1 MIHGS
6 LAPNTVVMK
15 TEIKELVAEG
25 KVDEA
30 LDQLVSFL
38 GGQIDQFSPLYR
50 AAQVAQSEYNQTK
63 EKELQGLLTEDQI
76 RLANNIAI
84 NKVLEILE
92 QVDRGVSPTPPA
104 ARQQWWWYAL
114 GGVVVTLLAIFLFK
128 NSNGSSKPVVLTP
141 PTTDTLTSSPVAC
154 PNFAADAQ
162 YGIAIF
168 DFTTRTGQE
177 DNADLFLVQ
186 EIDKIFDRNGFA
198 GDAILIE
205 DYESPLDATMAK
217 NLLNACNVQ
226 MVIWGQVFSQEE
238 IDINFYAPNLEQKDK
253 VELDSLLQFRE
264 QGNFQA
270 SIKQAALIIAS
281 RVLVAKNANGAVAEA
296 EKAYKETMKNSSIAA
311 KSTKKSNAESMAT
324 MTLAN
329 AHARNKDYKRSIQ
342 YYHQILDKKPQDTL
356 ARKNLI
362 IAEIKSNNIDVAIK
376 NLDTLRDH
384 QKKEDPVLLDK
395 VGDALTE
402 KGLVRKGAQFKKDAK
417 VIFKRD
423 SMNLRLKQ

>member
-1 MIHGS
+1 
-6 LAPNTVVMK
+6 MK

-30 LDQLVSFL
+30 LDQLVAFL

-63 EKELQGLLTEDQI
+63 EKELQGLLTEDQV

-92 QVDRGVSPTPPA
+92 QVDRGVTPTPPA
-104 ARQQWWWYAL
+104 VRQQWWWYAL
-114 GGVVVTLLAIFLFK
+114 GGVVLTLLVIFLLFK
-128 NSNGSSKPVVLTP
+128 NSKGSSEPIVLPP

-154 PNFAADAQ
+154 PNFAANTQ

-177 DNADLFLVQ
+177 DNADVFLVQ

-205 DYESPLDATMAK
+205 DYEGPLDATMAK
-217 NLLNACNVQ
+217 SLLKACNVQ

-238 IDINFYAPNLEQKDK
+238 IDLNFYAPNLEQKDK

-281 RVLVAKNANGAVAEA
+281 RVLVDNNANGAVAVA
-296 EKAYKETMKNSSIAA
+296 EKAYQETMKSNSVAA
-311 KSTKKSNAESMAT
+311 KTAKKSNAESMAT

-329 AHARNKDYKRSIQ
+329 AHARNKDYKKSISL
-342 YYHQILDKKPQDTL
+342 YHDILDKKPQDTV
-356 ARKNLI
+356 ARRNLV
-362 IAEIKSNNIDVAIK
+362 IAEIKSNNIEVAIK

-384 QKKEDPVLLDK
+384 QKKQDPVLLDK

-402 KGLVRKGAQFKKDAK
+402 KGLTRKGAQFKKDAK
-417 VIFKRD
+417 IIFKRD
-423 SMNLRLKQ
+423 SVNLRIKQQ